1 LNSFVEKISNSN
13 IADDSPTQQEQIWGS
28 SLNDELMSIE
38 EYARL
43 LNNHEEDMEEDREL
57 VMNDANKV
65 DYDDSLEKDDKDI
78 YESSLLSLPHERIPK
93 V

>member
-78 YESSLLSLPHERIPK
+78 YESSLLSPPQQKIPK